1 MSGQP
6 PYQINEP
13 YSTTL
18 SLLRR
23 IDVLRLCLEFKISSE
38 GTVVFLKKQI
48 KKYLNDHR
56 ETLYRNPRYTP
67 LYPKHRRPR
76 NSPAPSFLNSN
87 ITPSHPPSPDLSYR
101 EPSPASSEESW
112 QGIQDLRIRQPSP
125 PFQPQ
130 PPIAPPYHEASPH
143 FPDDYDPPIPPPSD
157 FGWSPGPPHHVA
169 QVHGD
174 RKFYFFLPSY
184 PRVLPAPI
192 FLLSYILP
200 SFWHIC
206 AFFLP
211 IHPIFSG
218 LYASS
223 FRSLLLY

>member
-169 QVHGD
+169 QVHD
-174 RKFYFFLPSY
+174 NRKFYFSFPSY
-184 PRVLPAPI
+184 PCVLPAPI
-192 FLLSYILP
+192 FLLSNIFP
-200 SFWHIC
+200 SFRHIC

-218 LYASS
+218 LYASL